1 MTPKTAHPPLKIEK
15 NLLDEIQSTAT
26 EEDVTAMYAR
36 AIASKQRIN
45 WKRVN
50 AAIIARWS
58 RTRLIE
64 IKSNAWKLMGREG

>member
-1 MTPKTAHPPLKIEK
+1 MTTKTTHPPLKIEK
-15 NLLDEIQSTAT
+15 TLLDEILTAS

-36 AIASKQRIN
+36 AIASRQKIN

-58 RTRLIE
+58 RSRLIT